1 MKSKG
6 VVDRIPREIK
16 GAGVGLGIVLLGSLG
31 VSLVAPESKESFKNP
46 LLWAV
51 AAASGLAVVAWD
63 RWSDD
68 EFPDHKTAESNTI
81 ATTSAIQRTP
91 HPALPGHV
99 HPEYAATTK
108 AVGQHITSF
117 PPGSSDFADALRDGT
132 ILLDHV
138 SQVYCP
144 EPALGEGWQTITHT
158 QGVIQNEQHSQDN
171 YGRSSAALPP
181 SAQQQFQ
188 PHPEA
193 TAEPVAAD
201 ATSDTFAEW
210 QAQEGTELHLSTD
223 DGDSDDDLWGQGVSL
238 NGKHA

>member
-6 VVDRIPREIK
+6 VVDRIPREMK
-16 GAGVGLGIVLLGSLG
+16 GAGVGLGIVLLGALG

-51 AAASGLAVVAWD
+51 GAASGLAVVAWD

-68 EFPDHKTAESNTI
+68 DPKTAESNTI

-117 PPGSSDFADALRDGT
+117 PPGSSNFADALRDGT

-144 EPALGEGWQTITHT
+144 EPALEEGWQTITHT
-158 QGVIQNEQHSQDN
+158 QGTIHEQHNQN
-171 YGRSSAALPP
+171 GYGRSSAALPP

-193 TAEPVAAD
+193 AAEPVAAD
-201 ATSDTFAEW
+201 ETSDTFAEW
-210 QAQEGTELHLSTD
+210 QAQEGAELHLSD
-223 DGDSDDDLWGQGVSL
+223 DPSDDDDLWSSKDVSL
-238 NGKHA
+238 NGKHT